1 MVYMIALISLDF
13 SSIILSKSSSSAFER
28 HNDVLVKGQGS
39 FWGSIFVLARMQL
52 NDFKNGLE
60 SLPFGWPEHTC
71 WSLVP
76 VETLSKGY
84 LPVFPGRL
92 FHAILACILSKISN
106 CTPFSRDL
114 RGTDSLL
121 PGNP

>member
-60 SLPFGWPEHTC
+60 SLPFG
-71 WSLVP
+71 
-76 VETLSKGY
+76 
-84 LPVFPGRL
+84 
-92 FHAILACILSKISN
+92 
-106 CTPFSRDL
+106 
-114 RGTDSLL
+114 
-121 PGNP
+121 